1 MDCAEIVEVFKAS
14 KLANISI
21 PYDANFERYI
31 YITKPVQG
39 SYKLNISRTNF
50 TQNISNNIVGSS
62 PDDILIIR
70 QQMTMDRSSQT
81 GIVDMSVQVLG
92 TSGKFS
98 PGHSMQC
105 STLFISGG
113 C

>member
-1 MDCAEIVEVFKAS
+1 M
-14 KLANISI
+14 
-21 PYDANFERYI
+21 
-31 YITKPVQG
+31 
-39 SYKLNISRTNF
+39 
-50 TQNISNNIVGSS
+50 GSS

-81 GIVDMSVQVLG
+81 GKVDMTVQVLG

-98 PGHSMQC
+98 LGHSIHC
-105 STLFISGG
+105 SALFIISGG

>member
-1 MDCAEIVEVFKAS
+1 M
-14 KLANISI
+14 
-21 PYDANFERYI
+21 
-31 YITKPVQG
+31 
-39 SYKLNISRTNF
+39 
-50 TQNISNNIVGSS
+50 GSS

-81 GIVDMSVQVLG
+81 GKVDMTVQVLG

-98 PGHSMQC
+98 LDHSMQC
-105 STLFISGG
+105 SVLFISGG

>member
-1 MDCAEIVEVFKAS
+1 MYIV
-14 KLANISI
+14 LTN
-21 PYDANFERYI
+21 
-31 YITKPVQG
+31 
-39 SYKLNISRTNF
+39 NISRTNF
-50 TQNISNNIVGSS
+50 TQNISNNIMGSS

-81 GIVDMSVQVLG
+81 GKVDMTVQVLG

-98 PGHSMQC
+98 LGHSMQC
-105 STLFISGG
+105 SVLFISGG